1 MSVAYHALAGPLE
14 CSWKSGNCG
23 AFYALETIRQYDHP
37 MDALISGSGFSYR
50 AFYSQS
56 CSVAYYLAQCC
67 FDAVLFFFSQPALF
81 TAVSSCAVLS
91 VCTAGAG
98 ADCNGA
104 WPEFFWKSK
113 SVAYESFFA
122 PTARRAQQIFPCLAV
137 SRPWGIYQAALIY
150 NMFPYYN
157 ARHTSFTLSGRPITH
172 VFIQRWNIYFVAFKK
187 IRVVLSAN

>member
-67 FDAVLFFFSQPALF
+67 FDAVLFFFPSLLCLLPFPRVRFCQCALRELVQ
-81 TAVSSCAVLS
+81 TAMAHDRNFSGSLNLLRMNLFLRRLHAVL
-91 VCTAGAG
+91 
-98 ADCNGA
+98 NKY
-104 WPEFFWKSK
+104 F
-113 SVAYESFFA
+113 
-122 PTARRAQQIFPCLAV
+122 LA
-137 SRPWGIYQAALIY
+137 
-150 NMFPYYN
+150 
-157 ARHTSFTLSGRPITH
+157 
-172 VFIQRWNIYFVAFKK
+172 
-187 IRVVLSAN
+187 